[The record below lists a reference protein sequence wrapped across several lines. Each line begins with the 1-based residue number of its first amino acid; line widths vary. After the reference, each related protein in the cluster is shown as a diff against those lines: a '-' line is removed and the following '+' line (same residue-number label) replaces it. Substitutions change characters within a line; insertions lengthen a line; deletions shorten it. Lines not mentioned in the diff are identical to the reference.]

1 MLLAQPAMEMESSVN
16 EATAA
21 RRVIVIIPAMNEAAS
36 VGQVVRGVLRVLPDA
51 AVLVVDDGSTD
62 RTAAEGEAAGAL
74 VVRLPYNLGIGG
86 AVQTGFRYAL
96 AEGFDVAV
104 QVDGDGQHL
113 PEEIPKLLRTME
125 SENADLVVGSRFIEE
140 SGYRPSFA
148 RRIGIRLFAALLGCI
163 CGRRLT
169 DTTSGFRAAGRLA
182 IAHLSEMYACD
193 YPEVESLVTLH
204 RSGFKIVEVPVHMVA
219 RAEGRE
225 FHRRGPGILLHAE
238 GDPGRPGGRGGEA
251 DLHAPGNRED
261 AEGRAQMKG
270 NADEPAYR
278 RRDLRHRGIFCAP
291 HV

>member
-1 MLLAQPAMEMESSVN
+1 MLWAQPTMETEPIVS

-21 RRVIVIIPAMNEAAS
+21 TRVIVIIPAMNEASS
-36 VGQVVRGVLRVLPDA
+36 VGQVVRGALRVLPEA

-86 AVQTGFRYAL
+86 AVQTGLRYAL

-148 RRIGIRLFAALLGCI
+148 RGIGIRLFAALLGCL

-204 RSGFKIVEVPVHMVA
+204 RAGFKIVEVPVHMVA
-219 RAEGRE
+219 RAEGASSIGAVRGFYYMLKVVLAVLVDVVAKPVFTRRE
-225 FHRRGPGILLHAE
+225 IEKTLKSA
-238 GDPGRPGGRGGEA
+238 RP
-251 DLHAPGNRED
+251 
-261 AEGRAQMKG
+261 
-270 NADEPAYR
+270 
-278 RRDLRHRGIFCAP
+278 
-291 HV
+291 

>member
-1 MLLAQPAMEMESSVN
+1 MLWAQPAMEMEPSVN
-16 EATAA
+16 DATAA
-21 RRVIVIIPAMNEAAS
+21 TRVIIIIPAMNEASS
-36 VGQVVRGVLRVLPDA
+36 VGQVVRGALRVLPGA

-86 AVQTGFRYAL
+86 AVQTGLRYAL

-148 RRIGIRLFAALLGCI
+148 RRIGIRLFAVLLGCI

-182 IAHLSEMYACD
+182 IAHLAEMYACD

-204 RSGFKIVEVPVHMVA
+204 RSGFKIVEAPVHMAA
-219 RAEGRE
+219 RAEGSSSIGAVRALYYMLKVVLAVLVDVAAKPIFTRRE
-225 FHRRGPGILLHAE
+225 IEKTLKSAR
-238 GDPGRPGGRGGEA
+238 
-251 DLHAPGNRED
+251 
-261 AEGRAQMKG
+261 Q
-270 NADEPAYR
+270 
-278 RRDLRHRGIFCAP
+278 
-291 HV
+291 

>member
-1 MLLAQPAMEMESSVN
+1 MLLMQPAVEMESSVN
-16 EATAA
+16 NATAA
-21 RRVIVIIPAMNEAAS
+21 TRVIIIIPAMNEASS
-36 VGQVVRGVLRVLPDA
+36 VGQVVRGALRVLPA
-51 AVLVVDDGSTD
+51 AVALVVDDGSTD
-62 RTAAEGEAAGAL
+62 RTTAEGEAAGAL

-96 AEGFDVAV
+96 EKGFDVAV

-204 RSGFKIVEVPVHMVA
+204 RAGFKIVEVPVHMVA
-219 RAEGRE
+219 RAEGSSSIGAIQGFYYMLKVVLAVLVDVVAKPIFTRQE
-225 FHRRGPGILLHAE
+225 IETTL
-238 GDPGRPGGRGGEA
+238 
-251 DLHAPGNRED
+251 
-261 AEGRAQMKG
+261 RAARK
-270 NADEPAYR
+270 
-278 RRDLRHRGIFCAP
+278 
-291 HV
+291 